1 MTFRSGE
8 VHRLC
13 TSSKEMD
20 RRLGKKVGEQLQL
33 RLAQIE
39 AADCLD
45 DLASLPQIECHNLDK
60 QSRFRVDVTA
70 GVAVVLENIS
80 DDQSPPSSGPA
91 VDWSQVTSVCVV
103 AVTRSERRSD
113 G

>member
-20 RRLGKKVGEQLQL
+20 RRLGESTAEKLRL

-45 DLASLPQIECHNLDK
+45 DLAALPQVQCHNLDK
-60 QSRFRVDVTA
+60 QRRFRVDVTA
-70 GVAVVLENIS
+70 GVAVVLEPTS
-80 DDQSPPSSGPA
+80 DDSRPVSKA
-91 VDWSQVTSVCVV
+91 EVDWSEVTSVLVV
-103 AVTRSERRSD
+103 AVNISERRSD

>member
-1 MTFRSGE
+1 MTFRSDE

-13 TSSKEMD
+13 SSAKEMD
-20 RRLGKKVGEQLQL
+20 RRLGATAAEKLRL

-45 DLASLPQIECHNLDK
+45 DLAALPQIRCHNLDGQK
-60 QSRFRVDVTA
+60 RFRVDVTA
-70 GVAVVLENIS
+70 DLAVVLENTS
-80 DDQSPPSSGPA
+80 DSKSPASSEA
-91 VDWSQVTSVCVV
+91 AQDWSEVTSVCVV
-103 AVTRSERRSD
+103 AVNRNERGSD